1 MDSLVVAGGL
11 QSAQAQQL
19 WPPGQLLHSLWDLS
33 SLTRDWTTSLA
44 LQGRFLTTG
53 SPGKSLYQAYGD
65 FKYKV
70 NFNYEVKLYV
80 NPHPEYHKDL
90 IFLLLINDTNN

>member
-1 MDSLVVAGGL
+1 M
-11 QSAQAQQL
+11 
-19 WPPGQLLHSLWDLS
+19 
-33 SLTRDWTTSLA
+33 SLA

-70 NFNYEVKLYV
+70 NFKYEVKLYV
-80 NPHPEYHKDL
+80 NPIL
-90 IFLLLINDTNN
+90 NITRT